1 MGRYDGRKLIC
12 TALLN
17 VYRMSEDNVPL
28 YDSLIADH
36 FKRQSIAL
44 AVDLICVAVCAETD
58 FSLSAVVSGL
68 LITTSAL
75 LRSRDLIPNIDD
87 Q

>member
-1 MGRYDGRKLIC
+1 
-12 TALLN
+12 
-17 VYRMSEDNVPL
+17 
-28 YDSLIADH
+28 
-36 FKRQSIAL
+36 
-44 AVDLICVAVCAETD
+44 
-58 FSLSAVVSGL
+58 VSSL

>member
-1 MGRYDGRKLIC
+1 
-12 TALLN
+12 
-17 VYRMSEDNVPL
+17 
-28 YDSLIADH
+28 
-36 FKRQSIAL
+36 
-44 AVDLICVAVCAETD
+44 
-58 FSLSAVVSGL
+58 VSGL